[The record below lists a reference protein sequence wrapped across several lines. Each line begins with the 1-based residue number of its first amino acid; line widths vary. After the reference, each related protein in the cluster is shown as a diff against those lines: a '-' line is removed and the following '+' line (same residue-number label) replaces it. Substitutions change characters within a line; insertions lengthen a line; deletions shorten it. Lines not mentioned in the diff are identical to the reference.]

1 MWVYILTNARNG
13 TLYTGVTNDLAR
25 RVSEHREGAADG
37 FTKRYGL
44 KTLVWF
50 ERHATA
56 EQAIVREKK
65 IKRWPRTWKLGL
77 IEQSNPQWS
86 DLFETLNQ

>member
-25 RVSEHREGAADG
+25 RVSEHREGAVDG

-77 IEQSNPQWS
+77 IEQSNPQWN

>member
-25 RVSEHREGAADG
+25 RVSEHREGTADG
-37 FTKRYGL
+37 FTRRYGL
-44 KTLVWF
+44 KTPVWF